1 MYILYIDESGDPYSW
16 DEQNHF
22 VLAGVA
28 VHEGQ
33 VRNITSKLT
42 RFRINSS
49 LISILSCICT
59 HTHSDKGRG
68 ISENLIPQNVNNY
81 WILFTA

>member
-1 MYILYIDESGDPYSW
+1 MRAKFETSL
-16 DEQNHF
+16 
-22 VLAGVA
+22 
-28 VHEGQ
+28 
-33 VRNITSKLT
+33 RNWT

-49 LISILSCICT
+49 LISILSYICT